1 MLDLMRV
8 DEKKLLVY
16 LRGGVCFFKDVGAV
30 DIYDSRRA
38 QPVDFVQT
46 EAFIPTC
53 VVNAA

>member
-1 MLDLMRV
+1 MRV